1 MDKFSSPTTD
11 TTDVT
16 SEPIRLT
23 RFASSGGC
31 AAKVGPGDLLQ
42 LVMPEGSMRIGSAM
56 DQAVLVGTETGDD
69 AGVYLIRDASS
80 DGTALVQTVDFI
92 TPLVDEPELYGQIAA
107 ANALS
112 DVYAMGGRP
121 LSALNIC
128 VFPKEL
134 PPVAA
139 RAIFAGALRAIQDAG
154 AVLLGG
160 HTVRGPE
167 LLFGLSVTGVVH
179 PARIWRN
186 VGARPGDQLIL
197 TKPLGAGLLTSA
209 LRKGLVSLD
218 DIAPSLAQLATL
230 NRRTAEILSVHP
242 VSAATDVTGFGLVG
256 HSLGMTRSGS
266 VSLHL
271 DCDRVPAYDE
281 ALRIA
286 EAGVTCGGATNNRAA
301 FLPHVSVRPTLSA
314 ARIELIF
321 DPQTSGGLL
330 VALPA
335 QHAPTALAQL
345 HDAGIAAA
353 IIGEASERDQYPLY
367 AD

>member
-1 MDKFSSPTTD
+1 MDKFSGPITD
-11 TTDVT
+11 TADGS
-16 SEPIRLT
+16 SEPVRLT

-42 LVMPEGSMRIGSAM
+42 LVMPEGSARLGTATE
-56 DQAVLVGTETGDD
+56 QAVLVGTETGDD
-69 AGVYLIRDASS
+69 AGVYLVRDASS
-80 DGTALVQTVDFI
+80 DGTGLVQTIDFI
-92 TPLVDEPELYGQIAA
+92 TPLVDDPELFGQIAA

-121 LSALNIC
+121 VSALNVC

-139 RAIFAGALRAIQDAG
+139 RAIFAGALRKVQEAG
-154 AVLLGG
+154 AALLGG

-186 VGARPGDQLIL
+186 VGARPGDKLIL
-197 TKPLGAGLLTSA
+197 TKPLGAGLLTTA
-209 LRKGLVSLD
+209 LRKGLLTLD
-218 DIAPSLAQLATL
+218 DARTAIAQLATL
-230 NRRTAEILSVHP
+230 NRKTAEILSAHP
-242 VSAATDVTGFGLVG
+242 ISAATDVTGFGLVG

-266 VSLHL
+266 VSLHI
-271 DCDRVPAYDE
+271 DCDGLPAYDH
-281 ALRIA
+281 ALRLA
-286 EAGVTCGGATNNRAA
+286 EAGVTCGGAANNRAA
-301 FLPHVSVRPTLSA
+301 FLPQIALRSTLSA
-314 ARIELIF
+314 ARVELIF

-335 QHAPTALAQL
+335 QHAPTAIARLM
-345 HDAGIAAA
+345 DAGITAA
-353 IIGEASERDQYPLY
+353 IVGEASTRDRYPLY